1 MGWGSWDS
9 VAFPAPVLT
18 SPPPLDELT
27 CSARLTV
34 RPSLA
39 PLFTRLLEDV
49 EVLEGRAARFD
60 CKISGTPPPAV
71 TWTHFGM
78 ALHPADVG
86 RLLRARG
93 PGGGPPL
100 SLLCMPAPPSP
111 RPPGGGER
119 ELAAAAGRRS
129 ALSAHRS
136 CGQ

>member
-1 MGWGSWDS
+1 MPGLHSLPCPSAD
-9 VAFPAPVLT
+9 P
-18 SPPPLDELT
+18 SPPDELT

-60 CKISGTPPPAV
+60 CKISGSPPPSV

-86 RLLRARG
+86 GGELPGVRGQGPWLRL
-93 PGGGPPL
+93 P
-100 SLLCMPAPPSP
+100 PAPVPR
-111 RPPGGGER
+111 RPPRGGER
-119 ELAAAAGRRS
+119 ERAAAAGWGP
-129 ALSAHRS
+129 AFAAHRAR
-136 CGQ
+136 GQ